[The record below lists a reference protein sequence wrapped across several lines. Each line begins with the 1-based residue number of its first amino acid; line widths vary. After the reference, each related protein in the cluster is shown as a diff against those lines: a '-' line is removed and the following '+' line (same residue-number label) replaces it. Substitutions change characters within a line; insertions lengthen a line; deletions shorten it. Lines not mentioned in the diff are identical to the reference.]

1 MQKNRKEKTP
11 SHLYFVRLNEEDNL
25 KFQCLY
31 DKSGAKNK
39 SEFIRARLF
48 ESSFKVITI
57 DKSTV
62 DFCNKLTEVNAHI
75 RKIGVLYNQTVRAIN
90 SFHSAKVAH
99 TLLEKLENYTMQL
112 QELVNISVTL
122 AEEIR
127 GKWSPK

>member
-1 MQKNRKEKTP
+1 MRKNRNGNTP
-11 SHLYFVRLNEEDNL
+11 SHLFFVRLNEEDNL

-48 ESSFKVITI
+48 GTPFKVITV

-62 DFCNKLTEVNAHI
+62 DFCSRLTEINSQI

-90 SFHSAKVAH
+90 SYHSAKVAH
-99 TLLEKLENYTMQL
+99 TLLGKLENCTVRLLEQL
-112 QELVNISVTL
+112 DRSIAL

-127 GKWSPK
+127 GRWSLK

>member
-48 ESSFKVITI
+48 ESPFKVITI

-62 DFCNKLTEVNAHI
+62 DFCNKLTEVNAQI
-75 RKIGVLYNQTVRAIN
+75 RKMGVLYNQTVRAIN

-99 TLLEKLENYTMQL
+99 TLLEKLECYTIRL
-112 QELVNISVTL
+112 QELTEISVAL

-127 GKWSPK
+127 GRWSQK